1 MALRVPRIEMEHEA
15 LAVGL
20 GRVELR
26 IRLARRAEGVL
37 PLAAPP
43 QPERVVDGVAG
54 LVPEDAHAPFVFAA
68 LDLEHLGLLERFE
81 PRVRQIEGDGDRRRA
96 VRSEPLVRQ
105 VEVQGEAQVA
115 RRDLRAKL
123 RDSIG
128 EGPFDR
134 QREVRHADVQQRFV
148 TQFGPVVTEGGS
160 RHEVMCKGNTMRL
173 FCALVTVIAM
183 TVLLAGQERDRAKVA
198 DAFKWNLADVYPS
211 EAAWR
216 AQKEKI
222 TAELPSLR
230 EFQGT
235 LGASPKTLA
244 DALEMMSRLDKEL
257 TRLYVFASML
267 SDQDTR
273 LSGPQGMQQ
282 EMQQIFAKFGA
293 EASFVEPE
301 LLKVGSAAIEKAIG
315 AEPRLKPY
323 AFYLRDIVR
332 RAPHTL
338 SDAEE
343 KILADAGPLA
353 GSPNNIYTILTNAD
367 FPYPTITLKDGKTM
381 KVDQAGYSDLR
392 TSVVREDRKA
402 AMSAFFARAWRLRP
416 HARHDDELER
426 AAGAVLREV
435 AEVLERPRGGAE
447 RSERPGVGL
456 HASRRWRESSP
467 ADVPPL
473 PAAAQADDGHH
484 RRPAL
489 LRPVRA
495 ARRRSEPALHAGRS
509 AEARHRGD
517 GAARCRIHRCPAAR
531 LQGAMAGL
539 VSDRRQGVGRLLQRR
554 RLRRAPV
561 HAAELSRAVQRRE
574 HAGARARP
582 HDAEL
587 SCRTRRS
594 RTRRPTIRRLSP
606 RSRPRS
612 TRRCSSTTC

>member
-1 MALRVPRIEMEHEA
+1 MEHEA

-26 IRLARRAEGVL
+26 IGFARRSERML

-43 QPERVVDGVAG
+43 QPERVVDGVPG
-54 LVPEDAHAPFVFAA
+54 LVPQDAHAPFVFAA
-68 LDLEHLGLLERFE
+68 LDLEHLGLFQRFE
-81 PRVRQIEGDGDRRRA
+81 SRVRQIEGDGDRGCA
-96 VRSEPLVRQ
+96 VRREPLVRQ
-105 VEVQGEAQVA
+105 IEVERKAQAA
-115 RRDLRAKL
+115 RGDLRAKL

-128 EGPFDR
+128 ERPFDR
-134 QREVRHADVQQRFV
+134 QREVRHADVQQLFV
-148 TQFGPVVTEGGS
+148 TQFGPVVTQCGS

-173 FCALVTVIAM
+173 FSALVTVIAM
-183 TVLLAGQERDRAKVA
+183 TVMLAGQERDRAKVA

-222 TAELPSLR
+222 TAELPTLR

-257 TRLYVFASML
+257 TRLYVYASML

-301 LLKVGSAAIEKAIG
+301 LLKVGSATIEKAIA

-367 FPYPTITLKDGKTM
+367 FPYPTDHAERRQDDEGRSGRLQRSADLAGSRGSPDGD
-381 KVDQAGYSDLR
+381 VGVLR
-392 TSVVREDRKA
+392 R
-402 AMSAFFARAWRLRP
+402 ARRLRP

-426 AAGAVLREV
+426 AAGAVLLAV
-435 AEVLERPRGGAE
+435 AEVSEQPRGGVE

-456 HASRRWRESSP
+456 HASRRWREPPP
-467 ADVPPL
+467 ADVPSL

-495 ARRRSEPALHAGRS
+495 ARRRSEPALHAGGS
-509 AEARHRGD
+509 AEARHRRRWRRSVPSTPVSCSGRSRS
-517 GAARCRIHRCPAAR
+517 GGWTGTRPKARCRAPTRTAAPTMCTR
-531 LQGAMAGL
+531 
-539 VSDRRQGVGRLLQRR
+539 
-554 RLRRAPV
+554 
-561 HAAELSRAVQRRE
+561 
-574 HAGARARP
+574 
-582 HDAEL
+582 
-587 SCRTRRS
+587 SC
-594 RTRRPTIRRLSP
+594 
-606 RSRPRS
+606 
-612 TRRCSSTTC
+612 C